1 RHFVRCTTNRKTPSD
16 SPRSTIRCP
25 DCFSNASRSVTE
37 PGSVASSS
45 IEPPGATVL
54 IALASFMTGI
64 GQSRPRQSSI
74 VRAGDEAGAGPTAVG
89 RATGELDLAHALMP
103 PGALYQRWI
112 PRRLS
117 ALVTVPERRPPPQSP
132 ALRRW

>member
-1 RHFVRCTTNRKTPSD
+1 PSD

-74 VRAGDEAGAGPTAVG
+74 VRAGDEAGAGPTAGG
-89 RATGELDLAHALMP
+89 RATGELDLRHPVQP
-103 PGALYQRWI
+103 PVTLYQCWI
-112 PRRLS
+112 PRPRS
-117 ALVTVPERRPPPQSP
+117 ARITRPERDPP
-132 ALRRW
+132 